1 MSEFKEKLLL
11 DEFMD
16 WGAEK
21 LDKVTF
27 PKGIGDVVD
36 RPVYRAT
43 LGMLNNTLSKKV
55 PDEFKDGFHAAQLKI
70 ITANYDDAAADAIGE
85 AVEIIEASK
94 LSDKVKGVL
103 TSVLGLVKSVLGG
116 LD

>member
-27 PKGIGDVVD
+27 PKGVGDVVD
-36 RPVYRAT
+36 RPVYRAA
-43 LGMLNNTLSKKV
+43 LGMLNNTFSKKV

-70 ITANYDDAAADAIGE
+70 IAADYDDAAADAIGE
-85 AVEIIEASK
+85 AVEIINASK
-94 LSDKVKGVL
+94 LSEKVKSAL
-103 TSVLGLVKSVLGG
+103 TALLGLIKSVLGG